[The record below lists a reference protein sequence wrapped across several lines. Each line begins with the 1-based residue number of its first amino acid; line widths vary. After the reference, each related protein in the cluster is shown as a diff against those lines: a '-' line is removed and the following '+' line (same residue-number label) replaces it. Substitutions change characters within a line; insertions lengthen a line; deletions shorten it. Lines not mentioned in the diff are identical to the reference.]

1 MLNHNSM
8 KINKICVI
16 LPLWQHW
23 KPLFV
28 RTNRDFFHVSNRTQ
42 RNFFSIVIIPYSA
55 WSTLKTP
62 KTVDFSVVFRKS
74 FIKCFWALFFRFP
87 GSFSYFYWSVWLRL
101 KWQVYIQI
109 YFTARV
115 ETSHIKSLSLQMDS
129 HKTICWWT
137 IANKTWFLSFSG
149 EE

>member
-8 KINKICVI
+8 SINKICVI

-23 KPLFV
+23 KPLVV

-109 YFTARV
+109 YFIARV

>member
-8 KINKICVI
+8 SINKICVI

-74 FIKCFWALFFRFP
+74 FIKCFWALFFRFL

-109 YFTARV
+109 YFIARV